1 MLGPP
6 HCGSRAAPAAL
17 ETADWGLGE
26 TRLGGPNTGVR
37 HDRKFLREYPVK
49 GLRLKPPRVAAVT
62 GGGTALYRLDDLMS
76 KMGGGREVAVRP
88 DTPTS

>member
-1 MLGPP
+1 M
-6 HCGSRAAPAAL
+6 
-17 ETADWGLGE
+17 
-26 TRLGGPNTGVR
+26 R